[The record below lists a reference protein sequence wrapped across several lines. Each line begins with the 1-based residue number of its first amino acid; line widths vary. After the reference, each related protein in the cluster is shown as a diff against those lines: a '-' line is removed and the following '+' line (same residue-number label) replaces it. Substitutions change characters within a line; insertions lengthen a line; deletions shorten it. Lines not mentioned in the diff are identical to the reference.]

1 MRHKRSFASLH
12 RLRGNRRLSARVY
25 VGGTTALGRSRILAE
40 DVERLLY
47 RLPQLPCRRQ
57 GVDELVWA
65 DEGDMALPRAGP
77 AEPGDPFAAKV
88 LHLYQRVRRG
98 ASRHDVALRAPA
110 EGVDRNEPRAERGE
124 PGKGFGVEAHAR
136 VAGVADERVVFA
148 EKLVEQRP
156 APVVGAHLRLGNG
169 APFRRLRGS
178 PK

>member
-12 RLRGNRRLSARVY
+12 RLRGNQRLSARVY

-88 LHLYQRVRRG
+88 LHLHQRVHRG
-98 ASRHDVALRAPA
+98 ASLDRIALRAPA
-110 EGVDRNEPRAERGE
+110 EGVERDEPRAERGE
-124 PGKGFGVEAHAR
+124 PRQGLWVKAR
-136 VAGVADERVVFA
+136 ARIAGVADERVVFA
-148 EKLVEQRP
+148 EKVVQQRP
-156 APVVGAHLRLGNG
+156 PPVVSAHLRLGNG
-169 APFRRLRGS
+169 PPLGAVPPTSR
-178 PK
+178 